1 MFTRHVLVKSNAHP
15 FPSCNLPTE
24 LLHLPRSNDSAP
36 ISFAHCRP
44 PKSSLRTL
52 EASGMML
59 GLAPSTHLSQTET
72 PTLLQQLVEQKII
85 ERGIFSVM
93 LINGQEGVLSV
104 GGTGAEAV
112 DFVEAQTRRQLDQIG
127 ALEKTTTTVTGQIS
141 STDMNT
147 MLKREIE
154 ADTTIAQDPTPD
166 WRSGW
171 KWSKVQGA
179 EGWWQVLMQGVWV
192 DGSKVLKNQP
202 VVIDVRPAPLL
213 LSPPLPPS
221 SLLPTTR

>member
-1 MFTRHVLVKSNAHP
+1 
-15 FPSCNLPTE
+15 
-24 LLHLPRSNDSAP
+24 
-36 ISFAHCRP
+36 
-44 PKSSLRTL
+44 
-52 EASGMML
+52 ML
-59 GLAPSTHLSQTET
+59 GLAPSTHLSQTKT

-85 ERGIFSVM
+85 ERGVFSVM

-112 DFVEAQTRRQLDQIG
+112 DMVEAQTRRQLDEIG
-127 ALEKTTTTVTGQIS
+127 ALERTTSPVTGQTASPDVHPI
-141 STDMNT
+141 
-147 MLKREIE
+147 LKREIE
-154 ADTTIAQDPTPD
+154 ADTTIVQDPTPD

-192 DGSKVLKNQP
+192 DGSRVLKNQP

-213 LSPPLPPS
+213 PHLNPPPLY
-221 SLLPTTR
+221 LPL